1 MNLDHLVVAATSL
14 AEGVAWCEATLGV
27 TPGPGGEHPLMGT
40 HNRLLSI
47 ASPAF
52 PQAYLE
58 IIAIQPG
65 ATPTLP
71 EGNQRWFDLDFEP
84 LQHHIAKHGPA
95 LIHWV
100 ARVPDAHAAAQSL
113 LAQGLDVGC
122 VAPAS
127 RATPQGLLQWHITL
141 RADGRRLL
149 GGCVPTLIQWGPTH
163 PTDAMAPS
171 GVSLQAWSL
180 AHTQPA
186 AVAQALD
193 TLGGHTPP
201 VQLGTA
207 PTLTATLACP
217 NGLVRLTSP
226 HFTTAP

>member
-1 MNLDHLVVAATSL
+1 MNLDHLVVAAASL

-65 ATPTLP
+65 ATPALP
-71 EGNQRWFDLDFEP
+71 TGDQRWFDLDFEP
-84 LQHHIAKHGPA
+84 LQHHMATHGPT
-95 LIHWV
+95 LVHWV
-100 ARVPDAHAAAQSL
+100 ARVPDAQAAAQSL
-113 LAQGLDVGC
+113 RAHGLDVGR

-141 RADGRRLL
+141 RADGHRLL

-163 PTDAMAPS
+163 PTGAMAAS

-180 AHTQPA
+180 AHPQPH
-186 AVAQALD
+186 AVAQALH
-193 TLGGHTPP
+193 TLGGPTPP
-201 VQLGTA
+201 VHPGTA
-207 PTLTATLACP
+207 PTFTATLACP
-217 NGLVRLTSP
+217 KGLVRLTSP
-226 HFTTAP
+226 TFTTGP